1 MSRSHVCTPASHHV
15 LLVEDEPTLRRVL
28 GMVLTDA
35 GYSVTTCVDGEDA
48 LRKVE
53 ATPDAWDLVI
63 SDVSMPRL
71 SGDRLARALRDIRP
85 GLPVILMSGNAA
97 LVTPRRL
104 YALGVAAVLEKPC
117 EIEDLVRAV
126 EAVFGRV
133 RLEA

>member
-1 MSRSHVCTPASHHV
+1 MSRPHAGTPARQHV

-35 GYSVTTCVDGEDA
+35 GYAVTACMDGEEA
-48 LRKVE
+48 LGRFQ
-53 ATPDAWDLVI
+53 ATPDAWDLVV

-85 GLPVILMSGNAA
+85 RLPVILMSGNTA

-117 EIEDLVRAV
+117 EIDELIGAV
-126 EAVFGRV
+126 DAVFEQAR
-133 RLEA
+133 REA